1 MHVEG
6 FRVSI
11 LPKDIC
17 ILEKLWQKPPTYRL
31 VKMNM
36 KQKARETFCVA
47 HLLHIGIKWKVK
59 KIIEMI

>member
-11 LPKDIC
+11 FPKDIC
-17 ILEKLWQKPPTYRL
+17 ILEKLWEKPPTCRL

-36 KQKARETFCVA
+36 KQKARETF
-47 HLLHIGIKWKVK
+47 LLRICYTLALSEKLKRS
-59 KIIEMI
+59 